1 MVTSRRRPIGR
12 RWSTARSCRRGT
24 TRRFTCTA
32 RLSTHPDAESTLA
45 AVRMLTAHFEA
56 DRAEPWAD
64 TETHQRTTSR
74 AYFEQSSPSRSPVDR
89 IEANKSS
96 PKTAPSPTSKASSST
111 SQHEDLR
118 PMLCWPRCNPSYSR
132 RHQVCSSPT
141 AGGYF
146 SGGSM
151 SSGLRSNYLPSAA
164 VTFSRPLTER
174 SLVVASATDGRWAL
188 LPSQNFVGSSR

>member
-1 MVTSRRRPIGR
+1 MRRASSRMLMVTSRRRPIGR

-96 PKTAPSPTSKASSST
+96 PKTAPSPINKASSPT
-111 SQHEDLR
+111 SPNEALQ
-118 PMLCWPRCNPSYSR
+118 PMVFWRRCNPFSIVQKHQNRDRSSDSR
-132 RHQVCSSPT
+132 VMRAPRLRQFQST
-141 AGGYF
+141 
-146 SGGSM
+146 SGCH
-151 SSGLRSNYLPSAA
+151 
-164 VTFSRPLTER
+164 F
-174 SLVVASATDGRWAL
+174 
-188 LPSQNFVGSSR
+188 